1 MLIFPR
7 FFWNSIV
14 VFIDR
19 CKYAILAL
27 IFIYKNTLAALAA
40 KIWTLEFKCERQG
53 AIYIKND
60 AKNAFFQIISRIIQ
74 RKAVLLQRK
83 GGNSTTK

>member
-7 FFWNSIV
+7 FFWDSIV
-14 VFIDR
+14 VFINR

-27 IFIYKNTLAALAA
+27 I

-60 AKNAFFQIISRIIQ
+60 AKNAFFHIISCIIQ
-74 RKAVLLQRK
+74 KKAVLLQQK
-83 GGNSTTK
+83 GGNNTTK